1 MLLFS
6 TPWEVDLSYLP
17 HPSKGWEMTVPEEYS
32 RVFVPGVRVLTP
44 ILDVSTSFENSK
56 AGPRACQNIFD
67 GFFPKFKAVEERKCE
82 EDSIVVHD

>member
-1 MLLFS
+1 
-6 TPWEVDLSYLP
+6 
-17 HPSKGWEMTVPEEYS
+17 MTVPEEYS

-67 GFFPKFKAVEERKCE
+67 GFFPKFKAVEERKC
-82 EDSIVVHD
+82 